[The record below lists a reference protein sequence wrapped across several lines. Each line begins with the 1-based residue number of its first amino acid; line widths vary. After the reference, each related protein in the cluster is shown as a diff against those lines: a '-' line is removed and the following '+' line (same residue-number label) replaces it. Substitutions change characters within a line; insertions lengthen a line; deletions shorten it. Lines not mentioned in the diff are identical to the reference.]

1 VTKASVLLRLKLDLH
16 VHFSLDI
23 VFDLI

>member
-16 VHFSLDI
+16 VHYSLDI